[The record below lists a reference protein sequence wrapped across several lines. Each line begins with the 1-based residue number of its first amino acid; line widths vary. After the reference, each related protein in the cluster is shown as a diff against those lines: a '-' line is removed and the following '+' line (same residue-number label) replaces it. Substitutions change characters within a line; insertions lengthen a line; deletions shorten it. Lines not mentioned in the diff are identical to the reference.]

1 MDKYDDLAKRLR
13 ARVERSASRERSLD
27 WKAADMIDHL
37 LAECERL
44 AVESKRLEAENR
56 SLQRAAA
63 TAARR
68 AAHQSMFLP
77 AATLAVQP
85 ARPAG
90 PTTVPLPPP
99 PPMVGVAPP
108 SAHAPAEP
116 DADEPGSHAAPP
128 VLPVR
133 AIGLQEAAD
142 LLNLSYSTV
151 FANRRAL
158 GFFQVGRLWRIW
170 PETLREEME
179 RRTKR
184 PSVNPRIDPRRP
196 AERIPPLRATG
207 SVLARQRAAAR
218 ELDALLAAAGPKRRK
233 PGTAK

>member
-1 MDKYDDLAKRLR
+1 MDKYDDVVKRLR

-27 WKAADMIDHL
+27 WKAADAIDHL
-37 LAECERL
+37 QAECERL
-44 AVESKRLEAENR
+44 AVESKRFEVENR
-56 SLQRAAA
+56 SLRKAAA
-63 TAARR
+63 TAAQR
-68 AAHQSMFLP
+68 AAAQSVFLP
-77 AATLAVQP
+77 AATPAVQ
-85 ARPAG
+85 ATRPVG
-90 PTTVPLPPP
+90 PTTVPLPLP
-99 PPMVGVAPP
+99 PPMVGVMPP
-108 SAHAPAEP
+108 SAHALAELHI
-116 DADEPGSHAAPP
+116 EVSELHAAPP

-184 PSVNPRIDPRRP
+184 PSANPRLDLRKP
-196 AERIPPLRATG
+196 ADRIPPLRATG

-218 ELDALLAAAGPKRRK
+218 ELDALLAARPKRRK
-233 PGTAK
+233 